1 MAVILHFVYL
11 AVFFLMLA
19 QGINLV
25 LTVIMPLKKQS
36 FGIPMIIAAYGRNFT
51 NNNWNVLFS
60 KDCTIDNFTV

>member
-1 MAVILHFVYL
+1 MILHFVYL
-11 AVFFLMLA
+11 AVFFLMLV

-25 LTVIMPLKKQS
+25 LTVIMPLKKQR
-36 FGIPMIIAAYGRNFT
+36 FGIPMIIAAYGRNFI